1 MLFRDFFE
9 TFEAQNLL
17 YGILVVVSVYH
28 ETVSANLLHLTLLD
42 MPLQSLKP
50 IPTPETPNPQ
60 TQHERRKTQINPPPH
75 LIPRIVHHDVA

>member
-17 YGILVVVSVYH
+17 YRILVVVSVYH

-50 IPTPETPNPQ
+50 IPTP
-60 TQHERRKTQINPPPH
+60 
-75 LIPRIVHHDVA
+75 